1 MNIKTMF
8 TFNICEKF
16 FADVVI
22 NSGAAINT

>member
-16 FADVVI
+16 FPDMVI
-22 NSGAAINT
+22 NVGVAINA